1 MQLQFFIFFG
11 YLAVTIDAKLRG
23 VNNVDDLKQRAAH
36 PIVRSDVRGKT
47 VRELGVLKGT
57 TDDLPEKVTEKKG
70 SDQQIGRKRSL
81 QGDGGRSLQFFSVYD
96 EFGPSV
102 VNLGE
107 TAGLNGLIYDMSKYS
122 SGKLTEDDVIG
133 ALKGTCS
140 VVSSNHEHLCTYEI
154 LLTDGDGN
162 SFGSLITSGSLEYK
176 PGGGGYLIVEA
187 AGDAYAEYESGILAV
202 TYQMIGE
209 TTVLTAELSLA

>member
-1 MQLQFFIFFG
+1 MQLQFLLFLG

-23 VNNVDDLKQRAAH
+23 VNNIDDLKHRASH
-36 PIVRSDVRGKT
+36 PTLRSDLRGKT
-47 VRELGVLKGT
+47 VRELGVLKGS
-57 TDDLPEKVTEKKG
+57 TDIDKVTEKKG
-70 SDQQIGRKRSL
+70 NVEQRGRKRSL
-81 QGDGGRSLQFFSVYD
+81 EADGGRSLQFFSVYD
-96 EFGPSV
+96 EYGPDV
-102 VNLGE
+102 VSLGE

-133 ALKGTCS
+133 ALKGSCS
-140 VVSSNHEHLCTYEI
+140 VVGSDNEQMCTYEI
-154 LLTDGDGN
+154 LLAEGDAN
-162 SFGSLITSGSLEYK
+162 TFGSLITSGTLEYK

-187 AGDAYAEYESGILAV
+187 AGDAYAEYESGVLAV